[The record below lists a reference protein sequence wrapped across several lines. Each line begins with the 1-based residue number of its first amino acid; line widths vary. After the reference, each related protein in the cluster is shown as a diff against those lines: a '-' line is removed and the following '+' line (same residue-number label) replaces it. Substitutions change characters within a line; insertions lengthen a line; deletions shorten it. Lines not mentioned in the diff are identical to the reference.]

1 MNFLRFFPSRR
12 IAWYMAKL
20 FLTRSFAILAMLVL
34 VLQTLDLLTE
44 SAKILATPGNG
55 DAEIWRYV
63 TLRTPQIVAT
73 FLPFS
78 VLLGTLLT
86 LVTLNQNSEVT
97 AMKAGG
103 MSAHQI
109 LAPLFLAA
117 LFVAGLSF
125 AFNDRVV
132 APASGTLTAWERVEF
147 RDLPRDT
154 SVRSNLWVRSGDTL
168 IAADFTEGVGANFR
182 ASGVSL
188 YQREGDRVSSILTAR
203 SARMVAP
210 GRWEFTDARRFDPVS
225 GRVDTL
231 GTVTMP
237 FDMTPER
244 LTLEAV
250 DGEALGA
257 ADLKRAIAALD
268 AAGRP
273 TQELKTALQA
283 KFAGPLSAILMP
295 LLGAIAGMG
304 LARSGKTLV
313 RAAIGM
319 ALGFGYFV
327 ASNFGIAMGN
337 LGAYPPWLAA
347 WGPFLLFA
355 MIGELVLLRS
365 EE

>member
-1 MNFLRFFPSRR
+1 MNLLRFFPSRR
-12 IAWYMAKL
+12 IALYMAKL
-20 FLTRSFAILAMLVL
+20 FLVRTFAILAMLVL

-44 SAKILATPGNG
+44 SGKILATPGNG
-55 DAEIWRYV
+55 DAEIWHYM
-63 TLRTPQIVAT
+63 TLRLPQIVAT

-86 LVTLNQNSEVT
+86 LVTLNQNSEVV

-117 LFVAGLSF
+117 LFVAAVSF
-125 AFNDRVV
+125 AFNDRIV
-132 APASGTLTAWERVEF
+132 APAAGRLAAWERVEF
-147 RDLPRDT
+147 RELPRDT
-154 SVRSNLWVRSGDTL
+154 GVRNNLWVRSGDML
-168 IAADFTEGVGANFR
+168 VAADTAGGQGAAFS
-182 ASGVSL
+182 ASNL
-188 YQREGDRVSSILTAR
+188 TIYEREADRVIAIL
-203 SARMVAP
+203 SARRATMIAP
-210 GRWEFTDARRFDPVS
+210 ERWRFEGARRFDPVS
-225 GRVDTL
+225 GRVEEL
-231 GTVTMP
+231 GTIERR
-237 FDMTPER
+237 FDMTPAR

-250 DGEALGA
+250 NGEALGV
-257 ADLKRAIAALD
+257 ADLRQAIAALD

-273 TQELKTALQA
+273 TQELKTALHS
-283 KFAGPLSAILMP
+283 KFAVPLSAVLMP
-295 LLGAIAGMG
+295 LLGAVAGMG

-313 RAAIGM
+313 RAAVGM

-347 WGPFLLFA
+347 WGPFALFA
-355 MIGELVLLRS
+355 LIGELVLLRT